1 MGVGFILDGLQ
12 SDRIGGGIIRLSMP
26 PTPIPKHDPMLK
38 SGQIICER
46 YRLVEQLGRRPGRQT
61 WRALDLA
68 SLPETLGAASGDLN
82 RHASGSDPAPPGSPT
97 PAPAEPAGTQPTIED
112 DPLIGDVW
120 DSGETVISPPSQ
132 AGAELAIAP
141 TSPNANEATPDEAIP
156 NESNAETV
164 IIKLLA
170 FSDEIDWGQVK
181 LFEREAS
188 VLQDLNHP
196 ALPRYRDSFSIED
209 RLLWFCLVQDDIPG
223 QSLDQLLTGGGPS
236 LEEAQLRLWA
246 EALLEILIYLHS
258 QSPPILH
265 RDIKPSNVIWGDDQ
279 QIYLIDLGAAQNYA
293 AKASLGSSFT
303 VVGTYGYAPLE
314 QFGGRSVPAS
324 DLYALGAT
332 LIHLLTG
339 IAPADLPQENLRL
352 QFEAEISAGFRRWLL
367 HLLEPDVQRRMP
379 SAKAAL
385 MALRQLS
392 LTPPSAETSSEMSP
406 AAITAFP
413 PYDARQAAAQAS
425 STEASPVQPG
435 GASTPSRTER
445 RSPTPPQDLR
455 QPALA
460 QPPLPDQPLS
470 LEMSNTPGAIARQ
483 VSPMAASVME
493 RPQLNPETLA
503 PAGARLRLKRSP
515 DLLLVEM
522 PGEELGYVFAVLGV
536 GFSIWSLLTGS
547 ITLPFCL
554 LFTLLGIFLATPQV
568 LRFER
573 QGRDIRF
580 SLGKQLGGYLLRLG
594 RRKASGWVHQVFHT
608 VQSPKRNQE
617 SGRLSGSRGA
627 ASPHHPGNPREQR
640 TGFGSLQS
648 NHRTLVIQTQ
658 QRDIPIST
666 SLSWQEST
674 WLVNQI
680 YAWFDSE

>member
-1 MGVGFILDGLQ
+1 
-12 SDRIGGGIIRLSMP
+12 
-26 PTPIPKHDPMLK
+26 MLK
-38 SGQIICER
+38 SGQILCER
-46 YRLVEQLGRRPGRQT
+46 YRLIEQLGRRPGRQT
-61 WRALDLA
+61 WRALDLG
-68 SLPETLGAASGDLN
+68 SIAATAVTELL
-82 RHASGSDPAPPGSPT
+82 T
-97 PAPAEPAGTQPTIED
+97 PAQAQPDSAQTSVQASRPALAD
-112 DPLIGDVW
+112 DSLMGDVW
-120 DSGETVISPPSQ
+120 DSGETAVNLPIATSPE
-132 AGAELAIAP
+132 AEAAIAP
-141 TSPNANEATPDEAIP
+141 TNPVPSPDEAT
-156 NESNAETV
+156 AETV

-188 VLQDLNHP
+188 VLQGLDHP
-196 ALPRYRDSFSIED
+196 ALPRYRDSFSVED

-223 QSLDQLLTGGGPS
+223 QSLDQLISGPS
-236 LEEAQLRLWA
+236 LAEPQLRLWA
-246 EALLEILIYLHS
+246 EALLEILIYLHG

-279 QIYLIDLGAAQNYA
+279 QIYLIDLGAVQNYA

-352 QFEAEISAGFRRWLL
+352 QFEAEISPGFRRWLL
-367 HLLEPDVQRRMP
+367 NLLEPDVQRRIP

-392 LTPPSAETSSEMSP
+392 LEPSP
-406 AAITAFP
+406 AENTAFP
-413 PYDARQAAAQAS
+413 RYGSRQARSPQANPPTPQHSDIAPPRPARQAALS
-425 STEASPVQPG
+425 NH
-435 GASTPSRTER
+435 
-445 RSPTPPQDLR
+445 PPNQLSN
-455 QPALA
+455 
-460 QPPLPDQPLS
+460 PPLPVPQPQPFPDNPTLQEIS
-470 LEMSNTPGAIARQ
+470 TAPGALSRQ
-483 VSPMAASVME
+483 VAPMAASVIE
-493 RPQLNPETLA
+493 RPQPSPENLA
-503 PAGARLRLKRSP
+503 PVGARLRLKRSP

-536 GFSIWSLLTGS
+536 GFSIWSLLTS
-547 ITLPFCL
+547 SVTLPFCL

-573 QGRDIRF
+573 RGHDIRF

-594 RRKASGWVHQVFHT
+594 RRNTSGWVHQVFHT
-608 VQSPKRNQE
+608 VQSPKRAQNTGSLRGSMGPQNPQDE
-617 SGRLSGSRGA
+617 TATSEHRTRLGR
-627 ASPHHPGNPREQR
+627 
-640 TGFGSLQS
+640 LQS

-666 SLSWQEST
+666 SLSWQEGT
-674 WLVNQI
+674 WLVDQI
-680 YAWFDSE
+680 YAWFDGR